1 MGKKFYWG
9 CISPQN
15 GHFFTFCFL
24 HFFSNRS
31 EWTCVGLHWIQPG
44 KKPVLGSDNF
54 VKLMHQLKTDM
65 WEQDKSFPLT
75 ITNENS
81 HTRPFEL
88 ECRHTY
94 YIVMITMDYDHQ
106 FIIREMIK
114 LWSKCVHS
122 TPSNLPILFAHT
134 QQFVFMLLGYPPL
147 IWRILINGLFKW
159 FHFPINSPPPT
170 LWASCRLIFS
180 LFSSPPRAQGS
191 VTWWIKF
198 HPSNSII
205 FPPIIAICIF
215 PASHGEGNASLVDET
230 TEKG

>member
-1 MGKKFYWG
+1 MAKN
-9 CISPQN
+9 SPE
-15 GHFFTFCFL
+15 GVYRLRMAIFSLFVFFTFSPIALNGLALDCIG
-24 HFFSNRS
+24 SNLEKNS
-31 EWTCVGLHWIQPG
+31 FGLGQFCQTYAPAQDRYVRTRQIL
-44 KKPVLGSDNF
+44 PVD
-54 VKLMHQLKTDM
+54 
-65 WEQDKSFPLT
+65 
-75 ITNENS
+75 NS
-81 HTRPFEL
+81 HTRPSEL